1 MKIKKNSK
9 AYKIAEFGGLIQL
22 RDEGSLCEFNT
33 HFIIGF
39 VMGTLITVLTIL
51 CLIAMA
57 TPFYYGLL
65 HLINP
70 LNEFPVVDS
79 QQYRQF
85 IIGLVLDGLALFM
98 SILCL
103 VINYHSNKEYKA
115 KEWGIDDNESKINE
129 PSNLLLH
136 WRAFKDKVCI
146 KVQYE

>member
-1 MKIKKNSK
+1 MKTIIITGCSWGCGEWNHGD
-9 AYKIAEFGGLIQL
+9 IAHGGLAEYLTQDGYNVVNL
-22 RDEGSLCEFNT
+22 SEPGSGP
-33 HFIIGF
+33 I
-39 VMGTLITVLTIL
+39 
-51 CLIAMA
+51 
-57 TPFYYGLL
+57 

-103 VINYHSNKEYKA
+103 VINYYSNKEYKA